1 MRILAI
7 ETAGRAC
14 SVAVSLGEAHIE
26 HVDTRPRQQAAAV
39 LPMVG
44 ACLAE
49 AGLALVD
56 LDGIAFGRGPGSFT
70 GLRIA
75 AGVVQGLAFGAGLPV
90 APISTLAATA
100 TAAGRRHEWRRV
112 VVANDARLGEMYT
125 ARYAAGA
132 DGLPLL
138 EGEERVLDP
147 GALPPAGPGWRGVGS
162 AFFVWPDLATRL
174 GLDEVDPALEPSARD
189 LLGLA
194 EAMFAAGGGVPAWEA
209 LPVYLRDE
217 VAWRGGRPA

>member
-14 SVAVSLGEAHIE
+14 SVAVGLGEAHIE
-26 HVDTRPRQQAAAV
+26 RVDTRPRQHAAAV

-49 AGLALVD
+49 AGLALID

-75 AGVVQGLAFGAGLPV
+75 AGVVQGLAFGADLPV
-90 APISTLAATA
+90 AAVSTLAATA
-100 TAAGRRHEWRRV
+100 AAAGRRHGWRRV
-112 VVANDARLGEMYT
+112 VVANDARLGEVYA
-125 ARYAAGA
+125 ARYAAA
-132 DGLPLL
+132 DDLPLL
-138 EGEERVLDP
+138 EGAEAVLDP
-147 GALPPAGPGWRGVGS
+147 AALPVAGPGWRGVGS
-162 AFFVWPDLATRL
+162 AFFVWPELGPRL
-174 GLDEVDPALEPSARD
+174 RLEEVDPALEPSARD
-189 LLGLA
+189 LLELA
-194 EAMFAAGGGVPAWEA
+194 AATFAAGAGVPAWEA

-217 VAWRGGRPA
+217 VAWRSGG